1 MIIILLPAGTAAGQD
16 ISKEQ
21 KIKVVVTGDNGTTIV
36 IDTTFINQEAPDS
49 IIAKDGTVIYI
60 TDNDSDFRSENE
72 KKYEITARL
81 ENKGKNSKERYIYI
95 NSNKAIKET
104 DSDKFDIFLGDDVS
118 NIMDNDTDKTRYV
131 IAKNGVT
138 ITVEGNDEA
147 KIKDLA
153 EKIRKELDIKEKEE

>member
-72 KKYEITARL
+72 KKYENIFSL
-81 ENKGKNSKERYIYI
+81 
-95 NSNKAIKET
+95 SNFI
-104 DSDKFDIFLGDDVS
+104 S
-118 NIMDNDTDKTRYV
+118 
-131 IAKNGVT
+131 
-138 ITVEGNDEA
+138 
-147 KIKDLA
+147 
-153 EKIRKELDIKEKEE
+153 